1 MIPKNKRASELVK
14 HLLIGLVLLAAFF
27 PLYVMLNISFKD
39 NDQFAA
45 HPFAVTFPL
54 RVENWAI
61 AWELIVGYVAN
72 SLGVSIA
79 AVASTLAFSLC
90 AAYVF
95 ARYKFLGKE
104 VLWFAMLG
112 ILFMPGIMNLIPLF
126 VLMKELNLLNSLFG
140 LTVLYTAGGQVFCV
154 FVLRNFIEDMPEDL
168 FEAAEVDGAGPLR
181 QLISVVVPLTGSIL
195 STLAILRFI
204 ASWNDFIEPMI
215 FITDEYKQM
224 LPVGLM
230 RLDAEQVKQW
240 GPLMA
245 GFSLAAIPLVLI
257 FIFTMRMFVKGLT
270 GGAVKG

>member
-1 MIPKNKRASELVK
+1 MIPKNKRASELLK

-39 NDQFAA
+39 NDQFAT
-45 HPFAVTFPL
+45 HPFAVTLPMRF
-54 RVENWAI
+54 ENWVI
-61 AWELIVGYVAN
+61 AWELIVGYAAN

-79 AVASTLAFSLC
+79 AVAATLAFSLC

-95 ARYKFLGKE
+95 ARYKFFGKE

-126 VLMKELNLLNSLFG
+126 VLMKDLNLLNSLFG

-168 FEAAEVDGAGPLR
+168 FEAAEIDGAGPLR
-181 QLISVVVPLTGSIL
+181 QLQSVIIPLTGSIL

>member
-1 MIPKNKRASELVK
+1 MIPKNKRASELIK

-54 RVENWAI
+54 RLENWII

-79 AVASTLAFSLC
+79 AVAATLAFALC

-95 ARYKFLGKE
+95 ARYKFFGKE

-126 VLMKELNLLNSLFG
+126 VLMKDLNLLNSLFG

-257 FIFTMRMFVKGLT
+257 FVFTMRMFVKGLT